1 MADALG
7 LRTRVRHFS
16 TSVTIVGPMGRL
28 SVVTLLVLFVL
39 VPSAAAQSPFG
50 SPNDLLALGQG
61 GGDTPDQAPVV
72 KAASPS
78 FDAVPRAQCRPGSK
92 PEPSVQG
99 RVPAEAASKG
109 LWCNMTMLAH
119 QGTSGGFKVFDYVD
133 DQGHECAYY
142 DSTLLFPSNATNLF
156 SNGSGVIVLDMT
168 DPAKPQQTAAL
179 TQPSMHSPHESLNLN
194 AKRGL
199 LAAVNGNP
207 ATEPGWVAFYDVRN
221 DC

>member
-1 MADALG
+1 
-7 LRTRVRHFS
+7 
-16 TSVTIVGPMGRL
+16 MGRFAL
-28 SVVTLLVLFVL
+28 ALLLALFAL
-39 VPSAAAQSPFG
+39 APPAAAQAPFG
-50 SPNDLLALGQG
+50 PPNDLLALGQG

-99 RVPAEAASKG
+99 RVPAGAAANG

-142 DSTLLFPSNATNLF
+142 DSTLLFPANALNLT
-156 SNGSGVIVLDMT
+156 SNGLG
-168 DPAKPQQTAAL
+168 
-179 TQPSMHSPHESLNLN
+179 
-194 AKRGL
+194 
-199 LAAVNGNP
+199 
-207 ATEPGWVAFYDVRN
+207 
-221 DC
+221 